1 MGVTSINQRMTAF
14 DKAPQ
19 KQAFSK
25 VVVVVPDSPSFTLQT
40 TRPADWTTNW
50 TSYFYKSGS
59 DYLNVTG
66 DTAPT
71 WATNKYYTKSEETVY
86 TSGSGTAE
94 QTLTVTNPLGTQ
106 AMANN
111 IRTALGSWK
120 YQPYTAD
127 GSLVTPLAELGDGL
141 NMVGTEP
148 LYSGIYK
155 QDTRYSALCAADVSA
170 PTTEEV
176 NHEYPY
182 VDAATKEADRRFSV
196 LEKSV
201 TSNYSELKQTASSIS
216 ASVTTVS
223 NEANKKLNKSESS
236 SSMSW
241 NLTSS
246 GFFIN
251 NASTAN
257 ASNFK
262 LKVNSAGAEINGTVK
277 ATAGYIGGT
286 SSGWLIG
293 NKKISTG
300 TAGTS
305 GSIHLDA
312 GGATAAT
319 IAGTALTNLA
329 ICAGANFGVTKTGK
343 LYAASAVLSGDITA
357 TSGNIG
363 GWKIS
368 SATLLKETADGLH
381 RAYLQTTTSPSTST
395 RAFSIESRAR
405 TTDSWSSAFSITY
418 GGQVTASNLVIT
430 GGSIKLGNNFTVT
443 STGDVTCN
451 SITIKNGGS
460 TVYSSGTYSGGLN
473 GCGGSVSSGLS
484 YGGGS
489 YGSLGSLDSNLSN
502 TVARVGT
509 IEANYITADYITADR
524 INSRFGNTEWFSCGG
539 IRIGGQRVEQT
550 TWSVCTGGY
559 VTKDSRGY
567 VTDVTF
573 YVSNH
578 YPLILGS
585 YY

>member
-1 MGVTSINQRMTAF
+1 MANNNMGVASINRRMTDF

-19 KQAFSK
+19 KQAFTK
-25 VVVVVPDSPSFTLQT
+25 VIVVVPDSPSFTLQT
-40 TRPADWTTNW
+40 AQPADWTTNW

-66 DTAPT
+66 NTAPA
-71 WATNKYYTKSEETVY
+71 WAKNKYYTRSEDTVY

-111 IRTALGSWK
+111 IRTALGGWK

-127 GSLVTPLAELGDGL
+127 GSLVTPLAELGDGI

-155 QDTRYSALCAADVSA
+155 QDTQFSSLCAADVSA
-170 PTTEEV
+170 PSTEEV
-176 NHEYPY
+176 DHEYPY
-182 VDAATKEADRRFSV
+182 VDAATKETDRKFSV

-216 ASVTTVS
+216 ASVTQVS
-223 NEANKKLNKSESS
+223 NEAGKKLNKTESS

-251 NASTAN
+251 NAATAN

-286 SSGWLIG
+286 NAGWLIG

-300 TAGTS
+300 TAGAS

-343 LYAASAVLSGDITA
+343 LYAAEAEISGKITA
-357 TSGNIG
+357 TRGNIG
-363 GWKIS
+363 GWEIGS
-368 SATLLKETADGLH
+368 TYLLKETDGGLN
-381 RAYLQTTTSPSTST
+381 RTLLQASAAPTVNTPAFAVQT
-395 RAFSIESRAR
+395 RASLS
-405 TTDSWSSAFSITY
+405 DSWAYTFKVTY
-418 GGQVTASNLVIT
+418 GGAVTASNLAIT
-430 GGSIKLGNNFTVT
+430 GGSINIGSNFIVKN
-443 STGDVTCN
+443 TGDVTCN
-451 SITIKNGGS
+451 SITIKNGS
-460 TVYSSGTYSGGLN
+460 NTVYSAGEYSGSLD

-484 YGGGS
+484 YSGGS
-489 YGSLGSLDSNLSN
+489 GVSYGTLGKLDTNLSN

-509 IEANYITADYITADR
+509 IEANYVTADWIESTYGSALSGT
-524 INSRFGNTEWFSCGG
+524 FGDLTVANN
-539 IRIGGQRVEQT
+539 
-550 TWSVCTGGY
+550 TWSY
-559 VTKDSRGY
+559 VDLTV
-567 VTDVTF
+567 VTSVNFTSKTYGTTRRRF
-573 YVSNH
+573 W
-578 YPLILGS
+578 ITEGS
-585 YY
+585 